1 MPAVNSTPLQQALVD
16 IFSDAPLVTLEQNV
30 DRALIAITQQLHCGG
45 VFVLSSDFSGKGIRP
60 RNLYVKAGAGMASN
74 KDWPLARMPFFRRQ
88 IRTPKLLNFPD
99 INELPAD
106 ARQEKQFLREQRVKS
121 LLVLPPLVFGE
132 TRIAVGAVNYEQ
144 PRQWDDSFIS
154 ELQHAQALIGAA
166 MELTR
171 IARALLQSERRYQEL
186 FNQLPLACG
195 VLDASDRLTMLN
207 HVARMNMPLTEEHSI
222 YDLVSEEKHEVLRD
236 TIQVVREGRL
246 SQAWCELPIVARQN
260 TRHWLKLNF
269 SRMQDSDNLVI
280 MAEDVSEQ
288 HRLADELS
296 FHANYDTLTG
306 LPNRLHF
313 EAMLEKLLSRD
324 EQVPVCIA
332 FLDLDQFQVINNI
345 SDHIA
350 GDKLLCQ
357 IAMRLKQLVRKG
369 DIVARLGGDEFGIL
383 MHYCNPESAK
393 TIAKRICQQIESH
406 EFEWEGRQH
415 RITASMGLAM
425 LAQDAQDIYSVM
437 TQADVACRLA
447 KNEGRNGWQF
457 YNASDQRMNRL
468 FSEMLASVDIVGALA
483 ENQFELYFQ
492 TIAPL
497 LQDESGLHLEI
508 LLRLPRENGEMLSPA
523 LFLPAAEQYN
533 LASKVDHWVV
543 DNLLN
548 WATANPDIW
557 QQLALVSVNLSA
569 TSLQDQEFMTWLELR
584 LMSEPQLVDRLCFE
598 ITETA
603 AVSQIELATALIDL
617 LKPLGCK
624 LALDDFGSGFS
635 SFAYLKELD
644 VDFVKID
651 GQFVRQVC
659 ANAKDKAIVNAIC
672 QLSRDMHF
680 QTIAEFVENQ
690 EISELLGAIG
700 VDYVQGY
707 AVSQP
712 CPLHELEN
720 SLGQGGRNISA

>member
-30 DRALIAITQQLHCGG
+30 DRALMAITQQLHCGG

-88 IRTPKLLNFPD
+88 IRSPKLLNYPD

-144 PRQWDDSFIS
+144 PKTWDDAFIS
-154 ELQHAQALIGAA
+154 ELQHAQALIGAT

-195 VLDASDRLTMLN
+195 VLDSSDRLTMLN
-207 HVARMNMPLTEEHSI
+207 HLARMNMPLTDEHSI
-222 YDLVSEEKHEVLRD
+222 YELVSEEKHGVLRD

-246 SQAWCELPIVARQN
+246 SQAWCELPIVARKN

-313 EAMLEKLLSRD
+313 EAMLQKLLNRE

-345 SDHIA
+345 SGHIA

-369 DIVARLGGDEFGIL
+369 DVVARLGGDEFGIL

-393 TIAKRICQQIESH
+393 TIARRICQQVESH
-406 EFEWEGRQH
+406 EFDWEGRHH
-415 RITASMGLAM
+415 RATVSMGMAM
-425 LAQDAQDIYSVM
+425 LAPDAKDIYSVM

-457 YNASDQRMNRL
+457 YDPADSRMNRL
-468 FSEMLASVDIVGALA
+468 FSEMLASVDILGALA
-483 ENQFELYFQ
+483 DNQFELYF
-492 TIAPL
+492 L
-497 LQDESGLHLEI
+497 
-508 LLRLPRENGEMLSPA
+508 
-523 LFLPAAEQYN
+523 Y
-533 LASKVDHWVV
+533 
-543 DNLLN
+543 
-548 WATANPDIW
+548 
-557 QQLALVSVNLSA
+557 
-569 TSLQDQEFMTWLELR
+569 
-584 LMSEPQLVDRLCFE
+584 
-598 ITETA
+598 
-603 AVSQIELATALIDL
+603 
-617 LKPLGCK
+617 
-624 LALDDFGSGFS
+624 
-635 SFAYLKELD
+635 
-644 VDFVKID
+644 
-651 GQFVRQVC
+651 
-659 ANAKDKAIVNAIC
+659 
-672 QLSRDMHF
+672 
-680 QTIAEFVENQ
+680 
-690 EISELLGAIG
+690 
-700 VDYVQGY
+700 
-707 AVSQP
+707 
-712 CPLHELEN
+712 
-720 SLGQGGRNISA
+720 